1 MAGAGGGSSYDPP
14 ISPAL
19 HDEHGGP
26 SGGDDGPTSDE
37 HEQAMWAG
45 QSNIMVAV
53 RSRPLLSHDRNRKN
67 ILKVLDRKMVVIMD
81 PGRKNEHDP
90 VGRNRSREKKYAFDH
105 AFDPED
111 DTETVYNHT
120 TRFLIYGVL
129 NGFNATVFAYGCTGA
144 GKTYTMLGTPE
155 SPGIMALT
163 LQDMFSKIMELEAD
177 YSKMVAYKVLVSFLE
192 IYNENI
198 RDLLCPTPSTE
209 YLDLRED
216 PVKGPTVSGIT
227 EIEASSSAEIMGLL
241 ARGNTNRTMEATAAN
256 AVSSRSHAVLQVIV
270 EERDKAPGAVAE
282 VKVGKLSLIDLAGS
296 ERASTTN
303 NRGQRLIEGANI
315 NRSLL
320 ALGNCIN
327 ALGEKASRGAFVPYR
342 DSKLTRLLKDSL
354 GGNCRTVMIANISG
368 AVSSF
373 EETLNTLKYANR
385 AKNIKT
391 TVKRNVLNVNYH
403 ISEYKSLIG
412 NLRSEITGLKV
423 KLTKQNTQASSKESQ
438 AKHQVTQAR
447 QEIVGNFKERMQLR
461 RSLIELEDQ
470 NVQNSLE
477 VSQRQLQLVEWETL
491 RAENGDHGTDV
502 PEGILNARAEMEQF
516 RKAIEKNHQT
526 KRSIAKRLRH
536 CERHATKHREEL
548 ISKVTGEERHELMGL
563 EYRIGK
569 LELENMEL
577 EQSRIVHDSLVR
589 GKDLTIQKLQ
599 MQLQVRERV
608 IAKQR
613 EAMTQHGIGDLV
625 DYSSLAIVS
634 TPIMATG
641 FDTLRATKPFDLQGG
656 ASRTPTPSQ
665 PRGVAATPGDNFA
678 PPGLP
683 PGLSRPSSGRPPSER
698 EERAPTHGGSHT
710 ARQPQDASSPTR
722 RGHERPAP
730 LHYSHPPY
738 DDAASRAEADRKER
752 QDRESSFK
760 KDRERQDRESSFKSE
775 RDGQERENSF
785 KKERERQDRD
795 IALKKDK
802 QGRREHRDDSSQDE
816 SYDYMRER
824 NARARERDSGRDGR
838 GGTNAGGNRRQNP
851 GGNLRPRPKL
861 SQLKGNMR
869 DRGGRGGQNYDRR
882 RERPRQSLGDRSD
895 RESNDGRSDRESV
908 GDKKEYDRDGGRG
921 GMARRNRDGRDVDRR
936 RSAGANANRYEKGR
950 DNVRGD
956 RGRDN
961 RVGGVRRSEYRAIGA
976 RRKVRPKARSSA
988 ASDGENESTWAKKR
1002 RDNNSLP
1009 AIRNG
1014 AQRERASVGAY
1025 SAYSS
1030 DSDDDPEP
1038 VRRSYASN
1046 NDRRGPHKKRYGGPK
1061 DAKIVPLG

>member
-1 MAGAGGGSSYDPP
+1 
-14 ISPAL
+14 
-19 HDEHGGP
+19 
-26 SGGDDGPTSDE
+26 
-37 HEQAMWAG
+37 
-45 QSNIMVAV
+45 MVAV
-53 RSRPLLSHDRNRKN
+53 RTRPLLSHDRNRKN
-67 ILKVLDRKMVVIMD
+67 ILKVLDRKIVVMLD

-105 AFDPED
+105 AFDFED

-120 TRFLIYGVL
+120 TRGLIYGVL

-144 GKTYTMLGTPE
+144 GKTYTMLGTPD

-163 LQDMFSKIMELEAD
+163 LQDMFIKIKELEVD
-177 YSKMVAYKVLVSFLE
+177 YSKMVSYKVVVSFLE

-198 RDLLCPTPSTE
+198 RDLLCPTPSSE

-216 PVKGPTVSGIT
+216 PLKGPTVSGIT
-227 EIEASSSAEIMGLL
+227 EIEAVSSAEIMGLL

-256 AVSSRSHAVLQVIV
+256 AVSSRSHAVLQVVI
-270 EERDKAPGAVAE
+270 EQRDKAPGAVAE

-412 NLRSEITGLKV
+412 NLHNEISGLKV
-423 KLTKQNTQASSKESQ
+423 KLTKQNQASSKVESQ
-438 AKHQVTQAR
+438 AKQQVTQAR

-477 VSQRQLQLVEWETL
+477 VSQRQLQIVEWETL
-491 RAENGDHGTDV
+491 RADNGEQGAPV
-502 PEGILNARAEMEQF
+502 PEAMLNVRAEMEQF

-536 CERHATKHREEL
+536 CERHAQKHREAL

-608 IAKQR
+608 IAKQQ
-613 EAMTQHGIGDLV
+613 EAMKQHGIGDLV
-625 DYSSLAIVS
+625 DYSSLAVVS
-634 TPIMATG
+634 TPILATG
-641 FDTLRATKPFDLQGG
+641 FDTLRAAKPFDLMQG
-656 ASRTPTPSQ
+656 ARTPTHAVGGGIPS
-665 PRGVAATPGDNFA
+665 DNFA
-678 PPGLP
+678 PPGL
-683 PGLSRPSSGRPPSER
+683 SGS
-698 EERAPTHGGSHT
+698 AS
-710 ARQPQDASSPTR
+710 ARQAQDPVTSPLR
-722 RGHERPAP
+722 QYDRPAP

-738 DDAASRAEADRKER
+738 NDDSARAEER
-752 QDRESSFK
+752 QDQHELDRESSFK
-760 KDRERQDRESSFKSE
+760 KERQERQEREERESSFKRERQDRQDRQE
-775 RDGQERENSF
+775 RQDRENSF
-785 KKERERQDRD
+785 KRDRQGRQDREERESSF
-795 IALKKDK
+795 KKER
-802 QGRREHRDDSSQDE
+802 QGRQRDHRDDSSQDE
-816 SYDYMRER
+816 SYGHMRER
-824 NARARERDSGRDGR
+824 NARARERDNR
-838 GGTNAGGNRRQNP
+838 GGGGGGGGGGVGGGGGNPRSNAGGNVRS
-851 GGNLRPRPKL
+851 RPKL

-869 DRGGRGGQNYDRR
+869 DRGAGRGQNYDRR
-882 RERPRQSLGDRSD
+882 PRQSIGDRSD
-895 RESNDGRSDRESV
+895 RESAGDRRESAGDRSDRESV
-908 GDKKEYDRDGGRG
+908 GDRNERGHVSDRDGGRGDRDGGRG
-921 GMARRNRDGRDVDRR
+921 GGMARRNREGNRDGNRDLDRR
-936 RSAGANANRYEKGR
+936 QVGNAKRREVNGH
-950 DNVRGD
+950 GD
-956 RGRDN
+956 FRGRDN
-961 RVGGVRRSEYRAIGA
+961 RARNVRRSVGSEYRAVGA

-988 ASDGENESTWAKKR
+988 ASDGESESTWAIKQ
-1002 RDNNSLP
+1002 RDANVLP
-1009 AIRNG
+1009 AIRN
-1014 AQRERASVGAY
+1014 APQRERASVGVY

-1030 DSDDDPEP
+1030 DSGDDPEP
-1038 VRRSYASN
+1038 TRSSYASN
-1046 NDRRGPHKKRYGGPK
+1046 NERRGPPPKKKGHDGGRGS
-1061 DAKIVPLG
+1061 AKITPLG